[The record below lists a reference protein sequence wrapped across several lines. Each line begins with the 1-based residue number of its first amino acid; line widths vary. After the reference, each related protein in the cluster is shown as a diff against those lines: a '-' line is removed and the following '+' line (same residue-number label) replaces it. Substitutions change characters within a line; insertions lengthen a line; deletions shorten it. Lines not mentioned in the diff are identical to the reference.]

1 MTITETQKTAQL
13 AADAAVSAAEA
24 KQYMLEAEQGY
35 QDTSAAAQQAQ
46 DAAGSALLSKQ
57 SAATSEE
64 NSLQYATEAGVARD
78 EAVTA
83 ASNASEYA
91 QNKFTFFK
99 TPSDPDGTIAGL
111 AATTNGQSF
120 WVAQGPNALS
130 SAWQYQNAAG
140 VAVLQAKQP
149 GTAAI
154 TGTIREFP
162 TLAAA
167 QADADA
173 GNISVGSTAYYRR
186 PDDSALAVEV
196 INNGGTLEATGRVM
210 PSQGYVDVT
219 ISESIDKNDDSN
231 LSKSITSDGITTEL
245 ETESGEKFFSGM
257 NESLQEMASRSW
269 KDNTSNLHSA
279 TDRDGVQLIITDA
292 EGKIRIPL
300 TDFTLQD
307 LLAQVHPV
315 PGPFLNTLSS
325 ADKAA
330 YGYID
335 ELGGLNLPGLPTS
348 VNNMLNGLSRRVQQQ
363 ADGRFLTSI
372 KDYGWDPNS
381 QEDARQ
387 VIQRAIRD
395 MARNPYGGVIYLPPG
410 VYRLSS
416 FLTPAPNVS
425 IIGAGTGKTILMPYG
440 SYSALQFTTSP
451 TNPVPELTDFV
462 YSDFEVDCQDQVLP
476 DEGYLPRTKGL
487 YFNFYRRGHLH
498 RLRVRNSGA
507 TGIGIDF
514 ARDSAITECVVEN
527 FGRLAPSGNDNPAG
541 ASGLGL
547 GAGGTQSEPLYVAGN
562 FCRNG
567 KNFGI
572 FLEKQHGTN
581 APYSS
586 EHTIVT
592 GNTCTGNNAGLG
604 DCGVD
609 GMIAT
614 NNNFSENNYGVI
626 ISPGTVLAYP
636 GSRGRLQCNIIAKN
650 AKHGVYYNSTTEQRD
665 GEYQIDSN
673 TIRDNGEDGINF
685 KAPGQEVRSMFIQ
698 GNDVYRNGRH
708 GFHLEDGTAINMDVV
723 NNRFWNNGLTAS
735 GNGINLASEVR
746 MSSFSGNKI
755 RDIQAIPT
763 QQYPVKAA
771 GALTDV
777 DISFNHCVGNAQ
789 NTLNLTGVQ
798 TRVTTLNNPG
808 I

>member
-78 EAVTA
+78 EAVASASTA
-83 ASNASEYA
+83 AEFGD
-91 QNKFTFFK
+91 NKLTFAD
-99 TPSDPDGTIAGL
+99 TTAGL
-111 AATTNGQSF
+111 AGTTSGQYF
-120 WVAQGPNALS
+120 RVPQGVGNVLAFRYYKNNS
-130 SAWQYQNAAG
+130 G
-140 VAVLQAKQP
+140 VAVEVAEYVGQGSISNSVRQYA
-149 GTAAI
+149 
-154 TGTIREFP
+154 
-162 TLAAA
+162 TLLLA
-167 QADADA
+167 QNDVAA
-173 GNISVGSTAYYRR
+173 GNILNGSKFWVTNTS
-186 PDDSALAVEV
+186 DITLADEY
-196 INNGGTLEATGRVM
+196 INNSGTPTETGRNM
-210 PSQGYVDVT
+210 PSQEYVDLS
-219 ISESIDKNDDSN
+219 ISQNIIRDEDQN
-231 LSKSITSDGITTEL
+231 LFKHISSDAKITEVD
-245 ETESGEKFFSGM
+245 TESGDKFITGM
-257 NESLQEMASRSW
+257 DESLQEMASRSG
-269 KDNTSNLHSA
+269 KDNTTNLISA
-279 TDRDGVQLIITDA
+279 TDKNGAQLIITDA
-292 EGKIRIPL
+292 DGKIRIPL
-300 TDFTLQD
+300 SDFTLQD
-307 LLAQVHPV
+307 LLAQVQPV
-315 PGPFLNTLSS
+315 SGPFLNTLSA

-335 ELGGLNLPGLPTS
+335 ELGGLNLPGVPTS
-348 VNNMLNGLSRRVQQQ
+348 VNNMLNSLSRRLQQQ
-363 ADGRFLTSI
+363 ADSRFLTSI
-372 KDYGWDPNS
+372 KDYGWDPSS
-381 QEDARQ
+381 QDDARQ

-395 MARNPYGGVIYLPPG
+395 MARNTYGGVIYLPPG

-451 TNPVPELTDFV
+451 TNLVPELTDFV

-586 EHTIVT
+586 EHTIIM
-592 GNTCTGNNAGLG
+592 GNTCTGNNGGMG

-609 GMIAT
+609 GMIMIG
-614 NNNFSENNYGVI
+614 NNFSENNYGVV

-636 GSRGRLQCNIIAKN
+636 GSRGRLQGNIIAKN

-665 GEYQIDSN
+665 GEYQIDGN

-755 RDIQAIPT
+755 RDIQTIPT

-789 NTLNLTGVQ
+789 NTLNLTGTQ

>member
-1 MTITETQKTAQL
+1 FAQTLVCANAFFGAKNMAFNPPLGSTSPEVLVGNAKRLDELVNGPAADVPDRGGDPLDSWRLIMEQNQTRVEQLDDIITSLDTASFTFPDEPAGIAGTTDGQYFRVPQGEGNVVGFNYYKNSAGMAVIVASVASAEITKLLGMTDDSGLVRTVSSDGKVTEVKTETGDNYL
-13 AADAAVSAAEA
+13 AGMD
-24 KQYMLEAEQGY
+24 
-35 QDTSAAAQQAQ
+35 
-46 DAAGSALLSKQ
+46 
-57 SAATSEE
+57 
-64 NSLQYATEAGVARD
+64 
-78 EAVTA
+78 
-83 ASNASEYA
+83 
-91 QNKFTFFK
+91 
-99 TPSDPDGTIAGL
+99 
-111 AATTNGQSF
+111 
-120 WVAQGPNALS
+120 
-130 SAWQYQNAAG
+130 
-140 VAVLQAKQP
+140 
-149 GTAAI
+149 
-154 TGTIREFP
+154 
-162 TLAAA
+162 
-167 QADADA
+167 
-173 GNISVGSTAYYRR
+173 
-186 PDDSALAVEV
+186 
-196 INNGGTLEATGRVM
+196 
-210 PSQGYVDVT
+210 
-219 ISESIDKNDDSN
+219 ESI
-231 LSKSITSDGITTEL
+231 
-245 ETESGEKFFSGM
+245 
-257 NESLQEMASRSW
+257 QEMASRSG
-269 KDNTSNLHSA
+269 KDTTGNLHSA
-279 TDRDGVQLIITDA
+279 TDKDGLQLIITDA

-300 TDFTLQD
+300 SDFTLQD
-307 LLAQVHPV
+307 LLAQVQPV
-315 PGPFLNTLSS
+315 PGPFLNTLSA

-335 ELGGLNLPGLPTS
+335 ELGGLNLPGIPTS
-348 VNNMLNGLSRRVQQQ
+348 VNNMLNSLSRRVQQQ
-363 ADGRFLTSI
+363 ADSRFLTSI

-451 TNPVPELTDFV
+451 TNPIPELTDFV

-673 TIRDNGEDGINF
+673 TIRDNGEDGINL

-708 GFHLEDGTAINMDVV
+708 GLNLEDGTAINMDVV

-735 GNGINLASEVR
+735 GNGINLASEVKI
-746 MSSFSGNKI
+746 SSFSANKI
-755 RDIQAIPT
+755 RDIQSTPT
-763 QQYPVKAA
+763 QQYPVYAS
-771 GALTDV
+771 GTLTDV

-789 NTLNLTGVQ
+789 NTLNLTGTQ

>member
-1 MTITETQKTAQL
+1 MAFNPPLGSTSPEVLVGNAKRL
-13 AADAAVSAAEA
+13 DELVNGPAADVPDRGGDPLDSWRLI
-24 KQYMLEAEQGY
+24 MEQN
-35 QDTSAAAQQAQ
+35 QTRVEQLDDIITSLDT
-46 DAAGSALLSKQ
+46 
-57 SAATSEE
+57 
-64 NSLQYATEAGVARD
+64 
-78 EAVTA
+78 
-83 ASNASEYA
+83 AS
-91 QNKFTFFK
+91 FTF
-99 TPSDPDGTIAGL
+99 PDEPAGIAG
-111 AATTNGQSF
+111 TTDGQYF
-120 WVAQGPNALS
+120 RVPQGEGNVVGFNYYKNS
-130 SAWQYQNAAG
+130 AG
-140 VAVLQAKQP
+140 VAVIVASV
-149 GTAAI
+149 ASAEI
-154 TGTIREFP
+154 TKLLGMT
-162 TLAAA
+162 
-167 QADADA
+167 
-173 GNISVGSTAYYRR
+173 
-186 PDDSALAVEV
+186 DDSGLVRTVSSDGKVTEVKTETGDNYLA
-196 INNGGTLEATGRVM
+196 GM
-210 PSQGYVDVT
+210 D
-219 ISESIDKNDDSN
+219 ESI
-231 LSKSITSDGITTEL
+231 
-245 ETESGEKFFSGM
+245 
-257 NESLQEMASRSW
+257 QEMASRSG
-269 KDNTSNLHSA
+269 KDTTGNLHSA
-279 TDRDGVQLIITDA
+279 TDKDGLQLIITDA

-300 TDFTLQD
+300 SDFTLQD
-307 LLAQVHPV
+307 LLAQVQPV
-315 PGPFLNTLSS
+315 PGPFLNTLSA

-335 ELGGLNLPGLPTS
+335 ELGGLNLPGIPTS
-348 VNNMLNGLSRRVQQQ
+348 VNNMLNSLSRRVQQQ
-363 ADGRFLTSI
+363 ADSRFLTSI

-381 QEDARQ
+381 EEDARQ

-451 TNPVPELTDFV
+451 TNPIPELTDFV

-636 GSRGRLQCNIIAKN
+636 GSRG
-650 AKHGVYYNSTTEQRD
+650 
-665 GEYQIDSN
+665 
-673 TIRDNGEDGINF
+673 
-685 KAPGQEVRSMFIQ
+685 
-698 GNDVYRNGRH
+698 
-708 GFHLEDGTAINMDVV
+708 
-723 NNRFWNNGLTAS
+723 
-735 GNGINLASEVR
+735 
-746 MSSFSGNKI
+746 
-755 RDIQAIPT
+755 
-763 QQYPVKAA
+763 
-771 GALTDV
+771 
-777 DISFNHCVGNAQ
+777 
-789 NTLNLTGVQ
+789 
-798 TRVTTLNNPG
+798 
-808 I
+808 

>member
-1 MTITETQKTAQL
+1 MAFNPPLGSTSPEVLVGNAKRL
-13 AADAAVSAAEA
+13 DELVNGPAADVPDRGGDPLDSWRLI
-24 KQYMLEAEQGY
+24 MEQN
-35 QDTSAAAQQAQ
+35 QTRVEQLDDIITSLDT
-46 DAAGSALLSKQ
+46 
-57 SAATSEE
+57 
-64 NSLQYATEAGVARD
+64 
-78 EAVTA
+78 
-83 ASNASEYA
+83 AS
-91 QNKFTFFK
+91 FTF
-99 TPSDPDGTIAGL
+99 PDEPAGIAG
-111 AATTNGQSF
+111 TTDGQYF
-120 WVAQGPNALS
+120 RVPQGEGNVVGFNYYKNS
-130 SAWQYQNAAG
+130 AG
-140 VAVLQAKQP
+140 VAVIVASV
-149 GTAAI
+149 ASAEI
-154 TGTIREFP
+154 TKLLGMT
-162 TLAAA
+162 
-167 QADADA
+167 
-173 GNISVGSTAYYRR
+173 
-186 PDDSALAVEV
+186 DDSGLVRTVSSDGKVTEVKTETGDNYLA
-196 INNGGTLEATGRVM
+196 GM
-210 PSQGYVDVT
+210 D
-219 ISESIDKNDDSN
+219 ESI
-231 LSKSITSDGITTEL
+231 
-245 ETESGEKFFSGM
+245 
-257 NESLQEMASRSW
+257 QEMASRSG
-269 KDNTSNLHSA
+269 KDTTGNLHSA
-279 TDRDGVQLIITDA
+279 TDKDGLQLIITDA

-300 TDFTLQD
+300 SDFTLQD
-307 LLAQVHPV
+307 LLAQVQPV
-315 PGPFLNTLSS
+315 PGPFLNTLSA

-335 ELGGLNLPGLPTS
+335 ELGGLNLPGIPTS
-348 VNNMLNGLSRRVQQQ
+348 VNNMLNSLSRRVQQQ
-363 ADGRFLTSI
+363 ADSRFLTSI

-381 QEDARQ
+381 EEDARQ

-451 TNPVPELTDFV
+451 TNPIPELTDFV

-636 GSRGRLQCNIIAKN
+636 GSRGRLQCN
-650 AKHGVYYNSTTEQRD
+650 
-665 GEYQIDSN
+665 
-673 TIRDNGEDGINF
+673 
-685 KAPGQEVRSMFIQ
+685 
-698 GNDVYRNGRH
+698 
-708 GFHLEDGTAINMDVV
+708 
-723 NNRFWNNGLTAS
+723 
-735 GNGINLASEVR
+735 
-746 MSSFSGNKI
+746 
-755 RDIQAIPT
+755 
-763 QQYPVKAA
+763 
-771 GALTDV
+771 
-777 DISFNHCVGNAQ
+777 
-789 NTLNLTGVQ
+789 
-798 TRVTTLNNPG
+798 
-808 I
+808 

>member
-1 MTITETQKTAQL
+1 MAFNPPLGSTSPEVLVGNAKRLDELVNGPAADVPDRGGDPLDSWRLIMEQNQTRVEQLDDIITSLDTASFTFPDEPAGIAGTTDGQYFRVPQGEGNVVGFNYYKNSAGMAVIVASVASAEITKLLGMTDDSGLVQTVSSDGKITEVKTETGDNYL
-13 AADAAVSAAEA
+13 AGMD
-24 KQYMLEAEQGY
+24 
-35 QDTSAAAQQAQ
+35 
-46 DAAGSALLSKQ
+46 
-57 SAATSEE
+57 
-64 NSLQYATEAGVARD
+64 
-78 EAVTA
+78 
-83 ASNASEYA
+83 
-91 QNKFTFFK
+91 
-99 TPSDPDGTIAGL
+99 
-111 AATTNGQSF
+111 
-120 WVAQGPNALS
+120 
-130 SAWQYQNAAG
+130 
-140 VAVLQAKQP
+140 
-149 GTAAI
+149 
-154 TGTIREFP
+154 
-162 TLAAA
+162 
-167 QADADA
+167 
-173 GNISVGSTAYYRR
+173 
-186 PDDSALAVEV
+186 
-196 INNGGTLEATGRVM
+196 
-210 PSQGYVDVT
+210 
-219 ISESIDKNDDSN
+219 ESI
-231 LSKSITSDGITTEL
+231 
-245 ETESGEKFFSGM
+245 
-257 NESLQEMASRSW
+257 QEMASRSG
-269 KDNTSNLHSA
+269 KDNSTNLHSA
-279 TDRDGVQLIITDA
+279 TDKDGLQLIITDA

-300 TDFTLQD
+300 TDFPLQD
-307 LLAQVHPV
+307 LLAQVQPV
-315 PGPFLNTLSS
+315 SGPFLNTLSS

-348 VNNMLNGLSRRVQQQ
+348 VNNMLNSLSRRVQQQ

-527 FGRLAPSGNDNPAG
+527 FGRLAPSDNDNPAG

-586 EHTIVT
+586 EHTIIM
-592 GNTCTGNNAGLG
+592 GNICTGNNGGMG

-609 GMIAT
+609 GMIMIG
-614 NNNFSENNYGVI
+614 NNFSENNYGVV

-636 GSRGRLQCNIIAKN
+636 G
-650 AKHGVYYNSTTEQRD
+650 
-665 GEYQIDSN
+665 
-673 TIRDNGEDGINF
+673 
-685 KAPGQEVRSMFIQ
+685 
-698 GNDVYRNGRH
+698 
-708 GFHLEDGTAINMDVV
+708 
-723 NNRFWNNGLTAS
+723 
-735 GNGINLASEVR
+735 
-746 MSSFSGNKI
+746 
-755 RDIQAIPT
+755 
-763 QQYPVKAA
+763 
-771 GALTDV
+771 
-777 DISFNHCVGNAQ
+777 
-789 NTLNLTGVQ
+789 
-798 TRVTTLNNPG
+798 
-808 I
+808 

>member
-1 MTITETQKTAQL
+1 MAFNPPLGSTSPEVLVGNAKRLDELVNGPAADVPDRGGDPLDSWRLIMEQNQTRVEQLDDIITSLDTASFTFPDEPAGIAGTTDGQYFRVPQGEGNVVGFNYYKNSAGMAVIVASVASAEITKLLGMTDDSGLVRTVSSDGKVTEVKTETGDNYL
-13 AADAAVSAAEA
+13 AGMD
-24 KQYMLEAEQGY
+24 
-35 QDTSAAAQQAQ
+35 
-46 DAAGSALLSKQ
+46 
-57 SAATSEE
+57 
-64 NSLQYATEAGVARD
+64 
-78 EAVTA
+78 
-83 ASNASEYA
+83 
-91 QNKFTFFK
+91 
-99 TPSDPDGTIAGL
+99 
-111 AATTNGQSF
+111 
-120 WVAQGPNALS
+120 
-130 SAWQYQNAAG
+130 
-140 VAVLQAKQP
+140 
-149 GTAAI
+149 
-154 TGTIREFP
+154 
-162 TLAAA
+162 
-167 QADADA
+167 
-173 GNISVGSTAYYRR
+173 
-186 PDDSALAVEV
+186 
-196 INNGGTLEATGRVM
+196 
-210 PSQGYVDVT
+210 
-219 ISESIDKNDDSN
+219 ESI
-231 LSKSITSDGITTEL
+231 
-245 ETESGEKFFSGM
+245 
-257 NESLQEMASRSW
+257 QEMASRSG
-269 KDNTSNLHSA
+269 KDTTGNLHSA
-279 TDRDGVQLIITDA
+279 TDKDGLQLIITDA

-300 TDFTLQD
+300 SDFTLQD
-307 LLAQVHPV
+307 LLAQVQPV
-315 PGPFLNTLSS
+315 PGPFLNTLSA

-335 ELGGLNLPGLPTS
+335 ELGGLNLPGIPTS
-348 VNNMLNGLSRRVQQQ
+348 VNNMLNSLSRRVQQQ
-363 ADGRFLTSI
+363 ADSRFLTSI

-425 IIGAGTGKTILMPYG
+425 IVGAGTGKTILMPYG

-451 TNPVPELTDFV
+451 TNPIPELTDFV

-636 GSRGRLQCNIIAKN
+636 GSR
-650 AKHGVYYNSTTEQRD
+650 
-665 GEYQIDSN
+665 
-673 TIRDNGEDGINF
+673 
-685 KAPGQEVRSMFIQ
+685 
-698 GNDVYRNGRH
+698 
-708 GFHLEDGTAINMDVV
+708 
-723 NNRFWNNGLTAS
+723 
-735 GNGINLASEVR
+735 
-746 MSSFSGNKI
+746 
-755 RDIQAIPT
+755 
-763 QQYPVKAA
+763 
-771 GALTDV
+771 
-777 DISFNHCVGNAQ
+777 
-789 NTLNLTGVQ
+789 
-798 TRVTTLNNPG
+798 
-808 I
+808 

>member
-1 MTITETQKTAQL
+1 T
-13 AADAAVSAAEA
+13 
-24 KQYMLEAEQGY
+24 
-35 QDTSAAAQQAQ
+35 
-46 DAAGSALLSKQ
+46 
-57 SAATSEE
+57 
-64 NSLQYATEAGVARD
+64 
-78 EAVTA
+78 
-83 ASNASEYA
+83 
-91 QNKFTFFK
+91 
-99 TPSDPDGTIAGL
+99 
-111 AATTNGQSF
+111 
-120 WVAQGPNALS
+120 
-130 SAWQYQNAAG
+130 
-140 VAVLQAKQP
+140 
-149 GTAAI
+149 
-154 TGTIREFP
+154 
-162 TLAAA
+162 
-167 QADADA
+167 
-173 GNISVGSTAYYRR
+173 
-186 PDDSALAVEV
+186 
-196 INNGGTLEATGRVM
+196 
-210 PSQGYVDVT
+210 
-219 ISESIDKNDDSN
+219 
-231 LSKSITSDGITTEL
+231 
-245 ETESGEKFFSGM
+245 
-257 NESLQEMASRSW
+257 
-269 KDNTSNLHSA
+269 
-279 TDRDGVQLIITDA
+279 
-292 EGKIRIPL
+292 
-300 TDFTLQD
+300 
-307 LLAQVHPV
+307 
-315 PGPFLNTLSS
+315 
-325 ADKAA
+325 
-330 YGYID
+330 
-335 ELGGLNLPGLPTS
+335 
-348 VNNMLNGLSRRVQQQ
+348 
-363 ADGRFLTSI
+363 
-372 KDYGWDPNS
+372 
-381 QEDARQ
+381 
-387 VIQRAIRD
+387 
-395 MARNPYGGVIYLPPG
+395 YGGVIYLPPG
-410 VYRLSS
+410 IYRLSS

-425 IIGAGTGKTILMPYG
+425 IIGAGTGKTLLMPYG

-514 ARDSAITECVVEN
+514 ARDSAITGCVVEN

-673 TIRDNGEDGINF
+673 TIRDNGEDGINL

-708 GFHLEDGTAINMDVV
+708 GLNLEDGTAINMDVV

-735 GNGINLASEVR
+735 GNGINLASEVKI
-746 MSSFSGNKI
+746 SSFSANKI
-755 RDIQAIPT
+755 RDIQSTPT
-763 QQYPVKAA
+763 QQYPVYAS
-771 GALTDV
+771 GTLTDV

-789 NTLNLTGVQ
+789 NTLNLTGTQ

>member
-1 MTITETQKTAQL
+1 MAELNPPLGTTTPEIFLDNVKRADRLVNGPAGTVDDRGGDPLDSWRLIMEQNQTRVEQLDDIITSLDTA
-13 AADAAVSAAEA
+13 S
-24 KQYMLEAEQGY
+24 
-35 QDTSAAAQQAQ
+35 
-46 DAAGSALLSKQ
+46 
-57 SAATSEE
+57 
-64 NSLQYATEAGVARD
+64 
-78 EAVTA
+78 
-83 ASNASEYA
+83 
-91 QNKFTFFK
+91 FTF
-99 TPSDPDGTIAGL
+99 PDEPAGIAG
-111 AATTNGQSF
+111 TTDGQYF
-120 WVAQGPNALS
+120 RVPQGEGNVVGFNYYKNS
-130 SAWQYQNAAG
+130 AG
-140 VAVLQAKQP
+140 VAVIVASV
-149 GTAAI
+149 ASAEI
-154 TGTIREFP
+154 TKLLGMT
-162 TLAAA
+162 
-167 QADADA
+167 
-173 GNISVGSTAYYRR
+173 
-186 PDDSALAVEV
+186 DDSGLVRTVSSDGKITEVKTETGDNYLA
-196 INNGGTLEATGRVM
+196 GM
-210 PSQGYVDVT
+210 D
-219 ISESIDKNDDSN
+219 ESI
-231 LSKSITSDGITTEL
+231 
-245 ETESGEKFFSGM
+245 
-257 NESLQEMASRSW
+257 QEMASRSG
-269 KDNTSNLHSA
+269 KDSSVNLHSA
-279 TDRDGVQLIITDA
+279 TDKDGLQLVITDA

-348 VNNMLNGLSRRVQQQ
+348 VNNMLNSLSRRVQQQ

-451 TNPVPELTDFV
+451 TNPIPELTDFV

-636 GSRGRLQCNIIAKN
+636 G
-650 AKHGVYYNSTTEQRD
+650 
-665 GEYQIDSN
+665 
-673 TIRDNGEDGINF
+673 
-685 KAPGQEVRSMFIQ
+685 
-698 GNDVYRNGRH
+698 
-708 GFHLEDGTAINMDVV
+708 
-723 NNRFWNNGLTAS
+723 
-735 GNGINLASEVR
+735 
-746 MSSFSGNKI
+746 
-755 RDIQAIPT
+755 
-763 QQYPVKAA
+763 
-771 GALTDV
+771 
-777 DISFNHCVGNAQ
+777 
-789 NTLNLTGVQ
+789 
-798 TRVTTLNNPG
+798 
-808 I
+808 

>member
-1 MTITETQKTAQL
+1 
-13 AADAAVSAAEA
+13 
-24 KQYMLEAEQGY
+24 
-35 QDTSAAAQQAQ
+35 
-46 DAAGSALLSKQ
+46 
-57 SAATSEE
+57 
-64 NSLQYATEAGVARD
+64 
-78 EAVTA
+78 
-83 ASNASEYA
+83 
-91 QNKFTFFK
+91 
-99 TPSDPDGTIAGL
+99 
-111 AATTNGQSF
+111 
-120 WVAQGPNALS
+120 
-130 SAWQYQNAAG
+130 
-140 VAVLQAKQP
+140 
-149 GTAAI
+149 
-154 TGTIREFP
+154 
-162 TLAAA
+162 
-167 QADADA
+167 
-173 GNISVGSTAYYRR
+173 
-186 PDDSALAVEV
+186 
-196 INNGGTLEATGRVM
+196 
-210 PSQGYVDVT
+210 
-219 ISESIDKNDDSN
+219 
-231 LSKSITSDGITTEL
+231 
-245 ETESGEKFFSGM
+245 
-257 NESLQEMASRSW
+257 
-269 KDNTSNLHSA
+269 
-279 TDRDGVQLIITDA
+279 
-292 EGKIRIPL
+292 KIRIPL
-300 TDFTLQD
+300 TNFPLQD
-307 LLAQVHPV
+307 LLAQVQPV

-410 VYRLSS
+410 IYRLSS

-673 TIRDNGEDGINF
+673 TIRDNGEDGINL

-708 GFHLEDGTAINMDVV
+708 GLNLEDGTAINMDVV
-723 NNRFWNNGLTAS
+723 NNRFWNNGLTAA
-735 GNGINLASEVR
+735 GNGINLASEVKL
-746 MSSFSGNKI
+746 SSFSVNKI
-755 RDIQAIPT
+755 RDIQATPT
-763 QQYPVKAA
+763 QQYPVYAS
-771 GALTDV
+771 GTLTDV

-789 NTLNLTGVQ
+789 NMLNLTGTQ

>member
-1 MTITETQKTAQL
+1 MAELNPPLGTTTPEIFLDNVKRADRLVNGPAGTVDDRGGDPLDSWRLIMEQNQTRVEQLDDIITSLDTA
-13 AADAAVSAAEA
+13 S
-24 KQYMLEAEQGY
+24 
-35 QDTSAAAQQAQ
+35 
-46 DAAGSALLSKQ
+46 
-57 SAATSEE
+57 
-64 NSLQYATEAGVARD
+64 
-78 EAVTA
+78 
-83 ASNASEYA
+83 
-91 QNKFTFFK
+91 FTF
-99 TPSDPDGTIAGL
+99 PDEPAGIAG
-111 AATTNGQSF
+111 TTDGQYF
-120 WVAQGPNALS
+120 RVPQGEGNVVGFNYYKNS
-130 SAWQYQNAAG
+130 AG
-140 VAVLQAKQP
+140 VAVIVASV
-149 GTAAI
+149 ASAEI
-154 TGTIREFP
+154 TKLLGMT
-162 TLAAA
+162 
-167 QADADA
+167 
-173 GNISVGSTAYYRR
+173 
-186 PDDSALAVEV
+186 DDSGLVRTVSSDGKITEVKTETGDNYLA
-196 INNGGTLEATGRVM
+196 GM
-210 PSQGYVDVT
+210 D
-219 ISESIDKNDDSN
+219 ESI
-231 LSKSITSDGITTEL
+231 
-245 ETESGEKFFSGM
+245 
-257 NESLQEMASRSW
+257 QEMASRSG
-269 KDNTSNLHSA
+269 KDTTGNLHSA
-279 TDRDGVQLIITDA
+279 TDKDGLQLIITDA

-300 TDFTLQD
+300 SDFTLQD
-307 LLAQVHPV
+307 LLAQVQPV
-315 PGPFLNTLSS
+315 PGPFLNTLSA

-335 ELGGLNLPGLPTS
+335 ELGGLNLPGIPTS
-348 VNNMLNGLSRRVQQQ
+348 VNNMLNSLSRRVQQQ

-636 GSRGRLQCNIIAKN
+636 GSR
-650 AKHGVYYNSTTEQRD
+650 
-665 GEYQIDSN
+665 
-673 TIRDNGEDGINF
+673 
-685 KAPGQEVRSMFIQ
+685 
-698 GNDVYRNGRH
+698 
-708 GFHLEDGTAINMDVV
+708 
-723 NNRFWNNGLTAS
+723 
-735 GNGINLASEVR
+735 
-746 MSSFSGNKI
+746 
-755 RDIQAIPT
+755 
-763 QQYPVKAA
+763 
-771 GALTDV
+771 
-777 DISFNHCVGNAQ
+777 
-789 NTLNLTGVQ
+789 
-798 TRVTTLNNPG
+798 
-808 I
+808 

>member
-1 MTITETQKTAQL
+1 MAFNPPLGSTSPEVLVGNAKRL
-13 AADAAVSAAEA
+13 DELVNGPAADVPDRGGDPLDSWRLI
-24 KQYMLEAEQGY
+24 MEQN
-35 QDTSAAAQQAQ
+35 QTRVEQLDDIITSLDT
-46 DAAGSALLSKQ
+46 
-57 SAATSEE
+57 
-64 NSLQYATEAGVARD
+64 
-78 EAVTA
+78 
-83 ASNASEYA
+83 AS
-91 QNKFTFFK
+91 FTF
-99 TPSDPDGTIAGL
+99 PDEPAGIAG
-111 AATTNGQSF
+111 TTDGQYF
-120 WVAQGPNALS
+120 RVPQGEGNVVGFNYYKNS
-130 SAWQYQNAAG
+130 AG
-140 VAVLQAKQP
+140 VAVIVASV
-149 GTAAI
+149 ASAEI
-154 TGTIREFP
+154 TKLLGMT
-162 TLAAA
+162 
-167 QADADA
+167 
-173 GNISVGSTAYYRR
+173 
-186 PDDSALAVEV
+186 DDSGLVRTVSSDGKVTEVKTETGDNYLA
-196 INNGGTLEATGRVM
+196 GM
-210 PSQGYVDVT
+210 D
-219 ISESIDKNDDSN
+219 ESI
-231 LSKSITSDGITTEL
+231 
-245 ETESGEKFFSGM
+245 
-257 NESLQEMASRSW
+257 QEMASRSG
-269 KDNTSNLHSA
+269 KDTTGNLHSA
-279 TDRDGVQLIITDA
+279 TDKDGLQLIITDA

-300 TDFTLQD
+300 SDFTLQD
-307 LLAQVHPV
+307 LLAQVQPV
-315 PGPFLNTLSS
+315 PGPFLNTLSA

-335 ELGGLNLPGLPTS
+335 ELGGLNLPGIPTS
-348 VNNMLNGLSRRVQQQ
+348 VNNMLNSLSRRVQQQ
-363 ADGRFLTSI
+363 ADSRFLTSI

-381 QEDARQ
+381 EEDARQ

-451 TNPVPELTDFV
+451 TNPIPELTDFV

-636 GSRGRLQCNIIAKN
+636 GS
-650 AKHGVYYNSTTEQRD
+650 
-665 GEYQIDSN
+665 
-673 TIRDNGEDGINF
+673 
-685 KAPGQEVRSMFIQ
+685 
-698 GNDVYRNGRH
+698 
-708 GFHLEDGTAINMDVV
+708 
-723 NNRFWNNGLTAS
+723 
-735 GNGINLASEVR
+735 
-746 MSSFSGNKI
+746 
-755 RDIQAIPT
+755 
-763 QQYPVKAA
+763 
-771 GALTDV
+771 
-777 DISFNHCVGNAQ
+777 
-789 NTLNLTGVQ
+789 
-798 TRVTTLNNPG
+798 
-808 I
+808 